1 MTITMRAVN
10 EIQGVYQ
17 ISNDISRQELKWLR
31 DNPKV
36 TSIQFSTQLS
46 IKIIHRLEKI
56 IFRNRPDIFLRVYGF
71 YGEVCDLSF
80 LENIPSLR
88 KVSADCL
95 QHAKGI
101 EVVTKLKDLEILGV
115 GIFDLENFDF
125 LDSINPNLKELYLH
139 QTKSSKPRID
149 SIKRFQNLEFLYLEK
164 QQKGIESISQL
175 KNLKK
180 ILLRSIS
187 TPNLDYLI
195 GLNELWSVDVKL
207 GGIKSF
213 NALETLPKLKYCEI
227 WQVRGLSDLSF
238 LPNLKSLQNLF
249 LQSLPQV
256 TKLPNLD
263 SLNELRRVRFESMKG
278 LDNFSF
284 ISRTQ
289 SVQDFILLDASNVEP
304 SSVKPLL
311 MNDKIERF
319 SCWFGSDMKNNE
331 FSELLTKNKK
341 KKYEYSEFQ
350 YF

>member
-1 MTITMRAVN
+1 MRAVN

-46 IKIIHRLEKI
+46 TKIIHRLEKI
-56 IFRNRPDIFLRVYGF
+56 IFKNRPDIFLRVYGF
-71 YGEVCDLSF
+71 YGEVCDLFF
-80 LENIPSLR
+80 LEYIPSLR

-95 QHAKGI
+95 QNATGI

-115 GIFDLENFDF
+115 GIFDLDNFDF

-139 QTKSSKPRID
+139 QTKSGKPRID
-149 SIKRFQNLEFLYLEK
+149 SIRRFQNLEFLYLEK

-195 GLNELWSVDVKL
+195 GLNELWSVDIKL
-207 GGIKSF
+207 GGIKCF
-213 NALETLPKLKYCEI
+213 NALETLPKLKYLEI

-238 LPNLKSLQNLF
+238 LSKLKSLQNLF

-256 TKLPNLD
+256 TELPNLHN
-263 SLNELRRVRFESMKG
+263 LNELRRVRFESMKG
-278 LDNFSF
+278 LDDFSF

-289 SVQDFILLDASNVEP
+289 SVQDFILLDASNLEP
-304 SSVKPLL
+304 TNIESL
-311 MNDKIERF
+311 MINSKIEKF
-319 SCWFGSDMKNNE
+319 SCWFGSDKKNNQ
-331 FSELLTKNKK
+331 FADLLTKHNKS
-341 KKYEYSEFQ
+341 KYEYSEFQ
-350 YF
+350 YI